1 MLNQGVSIREIARRF
16 SIAPSTVFRVKN
28 GTIKR
33 KYTKIYRCPECGRLW
48 KTTVVHNF
56 CPCCNYKSP
65 GGEMPRLKGSIPR
78 HLGINLKPEHQQAY
92 NELHKQKMESGE
104 PCR

>member
-1 MLNQGVSIREIARRF
+1 
-16 SIAPSTVFRVKN
+16 
-28 GTIKR
+28 
-33 KYTKIYRCPECGRLW
+33 
-48 KTTVVHNF
+48 
-56 CPCCNYKSP
+56 
-65 GGEMPRLKGSIPR
+65 MPRLKGSIPR